1 MSRTH
6 HSQDYFDKPGIKL
19 AVHGL
24 NLLFTFPW
32 AEREE
37 NETDIAKSYLRY
49 SKEHRICFAVYAYGA
64 CFNERTFSPLVTT
77 MKRKM
82 FSSLITP
89 VITGENEI
97 SFLSPP

>member
-1 MSRTH
+1 MNYMSRTH

-37 NETDIAKSYLRY
+37 NETDIAKSY
-49 SKEHRICFAVYAYGA
+49 
-64 CFNERTFSPLVTT
+64 
-77 MKRKM
+77 
-82 FSSLITP
+82 
-89 VITGENEI
+89 
-97 SFLSPP
+97 

>member
-6 HSQDYFDKPGIKL
+6 YSQDYFDKPGIKL

-37 NETDIAKSYLRY
+37 NETDIAKILL
-49 SKEHRICFAVYAYGA
+49 KVL
-64 CFNERTFSPLVTT
+64 ERTQDLL
-77 MKRKM
+77 RRLRLW
-82 FSSLITP
+82 SL
-89 VITGENEI
+89 
-97 SFLSPP
+97 L